1 MNEQDERAETCRNCL
16 LFEPGSSLCTMRGFP
31 VDPDEFVCGE
41 FLDKQEF
48 REEML

>member
-1 MNEQDERAETCRNCL
+1 MNEQDERAETCKNCL
-16 LFEPGSSLCTMRGFP
+16 MFHKNGCLCKLHEIPT
-31 VDPDEFVCGE
+31 DPEDYCGD

>member
-1 MNEQDERAETCRNCL
+1 MNDQDERAEICKNCL
-16 LFEPGSSLCTMRGFP
+16 MFRKSDCLCKLHDIPTEP
-31 VDPDEFVCGE
+31 EEYCGD